1 MSAFRQSK
9 LPEPRPH
16 TRVED
21 EGAVER
27 KYAFGSVLGQ
37 GSFGLV
43 KEVTCQTSGECFAV
57 KIVNKDKVCEECLC
71 KGEGWRL
78 QRCARNSLACNSPSH
93 SLQDG
98 SALLDCCSDV
108 NEVTHVQH
116 NAGW

>member
-1 MSAFRQSK
+1 MAGIGSVERRASTTCAFLLGK

-27 KYAFGSVLGQ
+27 KYAFGRVLGQ

-57 KIVNKDKVCEECLC
+57 KIVNKDKVSGEC
-71 KGEGWRL
+71 
-78 QRCARNSLACNSPSH
+78 A
-93 SLQDG
+93 
-98 SALLDCCSDV
+98 
-108 NEVTHVQH
+108 
-116 NAGW
+116 